1 VKRPLLLGFLLVALV
16 AGCGS
21 DDAAPVGDDSDV
33 RAVALAC
40 LTDEY
45 GIDARIAGDD
55 EIELGGAAEGTRI
68 RFFLTA
74 GEAEATAFE
83 GDGEGAEQIGSALLF
98 VSPEVRPETEEILG
112 DVEKCLSDL

>member
-1 VKRPLLLGFLLVALV
+1 VKRPFLLGFLLVALV